1 MLLVIAFKS
10 FNEVTSKPLHRALPV
25 ISRTSV
31 GVWCYNSIG
40 FWTMISITF
49 DIILCFI
56 TGHLVSLYVFSNL
69 NTIVSFIKLYNE
81 KSISI
86 GVSFVFEC

>member
-1 MLLVIAFKS
+1 
-10 FNEVTSKPLHRALPV
+10 
-25 ISRTSV
+25 
-31 GVWCYNSIG
+31 
-40 FWTMISITF
+40 MISITF